1 MTISTTDGTLTTE
14 MQEKIYKSLDDG
26 YGQVKFFQDQ
36 VVILDD
42 EKSSWDNAIFK
53 LDSELFGEI
62 QIVNRAIDDVKDAY
76 SERLSG
82 VGSCKSDLFWVA
94 YNYDDTE
101 DEYDLVCCKINGNGY
116 TDLMAQLGADF
127 PSANLVGES
136 AAGIAST
143 FFYYILPS
151 SNGIGGI
158 GVLTTSPTN
167 SVTGAE
173 QGTTNSF
180 THDAD
185 TWRFGFEPKNYYGLK
200 YYLDP
205 YQKDIGDTFV
215 TSFIGTVNS
224 GSNQLTV
231 MSPVGSTGQ
240 DPDVS
245 PIYQTG
251 QIVRCDKEGVIVGT
265 NKIIGINTGT
275 ADLAQIPTTG
285 AAGVVTTNSST
296 VNILSLDIVT
306 GAGVS
311 AFESIS
317 FSVLDNPTTGPVG
330 VISDVTSNGEVYKAN
345 QFGKDGYYS
354 IPSTSNLG
362 GEGARFVVFTNASG
376 GIATVG
382 FGTTTGG
389 VANDVIGSGGLGYSV
404 GERITIAGTSIGMG
418 AGTTANDLS
427 FTVKSIQE
435 GRFRY
440 GFILHDDPAHWPK
453 PNDPQTVGIMQ
464 TANLGIGGRISL
476 DNSGDPKGSQSW
488 DPQLDGY
495 RIPMDPSNP
504 TVLTQV
510 VPPTVGADKAFWM
523 VGFQTAPARSKPGGV
538 PPIKA
543 YEGETIGSIAI
554 SAVENHLATLSAC
567 DTSLDNT
574 INNAIGILTTR
585 EASFTD
591 QDGRNKTIVDA
602 TNALR
607 EERNEICMRIW
618 GDRTA
623 IGDLNNKITRLESL
637 RGFINI
643 ETIED
648 IIE

>member
-1 MTISTTDGTLTTE
+1 MSLTTE

-42 EKSSWDNAIFK
+42 DKSTWDNAIFK
-53 LDSELFGEI
+53 VDSELFGEI
-62 QIVNRAIDDVKDAY
+62 QLVNRAIDDVKDAY
-76 SERLSG
+76 NERFVG

-94 YNYDDTE
+94 YNYDDVE
-101 DEYDLVCCKINGNGY
+101 DEYDLVCAKINGNGY
-116 TDLMAQLGADF
+116 TDLMNQLGEDL
-127 PSANLVGES
+127 PGGNLVGV
-136 AAGIAST
+136 GST
-143 FFYYILPS
+143 FFYWVLPS
-151 SNGIGGI
+151 SNGIGGLGI
-158 GVLTTSPTN
+158 LTTSPTN
-167 SVTGAE
+167 AVTGAE
-173 QGTTNSF
+173 QGTTDSF
-180 THDAD
+180 EHNAD
-185 TWRFGFEPKNYYGLK
+185 TFRFGFEPKNYYGLK

-224 GSNQLTV
+224 GDNKLTV

-240 DPDVS
+240 DPSVS

-251 QIVRCDKEGVIVGT
+251 QIVTCDKEGVFST
-265 NKIIGINTGT
+265 TTKIIGINTGT

-285 AAGVVTTNSST
+285 AAGVVTTNVST
-296 VNILSLDIVT
+296 VNILSLDYVVGT
-306 GAGVS
+306 GVS

-345 QFGKDGYYS
+345 QKYHAV
-354 IPSTSNLG
+354 PSTSNFS
-362 GEGARFVVFTNASG
+362 GEGATFSVFTNASG

-382 FGTTTGG
+382 ISTTTGG
-389 VANDVIGSGGLGYSV
+389 VAIDIIGAGGLGYSN
-404 GERITIAGTSIGMG
+404 GDTITIAGTSIGMG

-427 FTVKSIQE
+427 FTVKTIQD

-440 GFILHDDPAHWPK
+440 AFILHDDPRYWPK
-453 PNDPQTVGIMQ
+453 PQDPQTVGIMQ
-464 TANLGIGGRISL
+464 TSNLGIGGRISL

-495 RIPMDPSNP
+495 TIPMDPSNP
-504 TVLTQV
+504 RVLTKV
-510 VPPTVGADKAFWM
+510 VPPTVGADKAFWR

-543 YEGETIGSIAI
+543 YEGETIGSVAI

-585 EASFTD
+585 ETAFTD
-591 QDGRNKTIVDA
+591 EDGRNKTMVDA

-607 EERNEICMRIW
+607 GERNDLCMRIW
-618 GDRTA
+618 GNRTA
-623 IGDLNNKITRLESL
+623 LGDLNQKITRLESL
-637 RGFINI
+637 RGYIED
-643 ETIED
+643 ETIEE

>member
-1 MTISTTDGTLTTE
+1 MSLTTE
-14 MQEKIYKSLDDG
+14 MQGKIYASLDDG
-26 YGQVKFFQDQ
+26 YAQVKFFQDQ
-36 VVILDD
+36 VVLLDD
-42 EKSSWDNAIFK
+42 DKSGWDNAIFK
-53 LDSELFGEI
+53 VDSELFGEI

-76 SERLSG
+76 NARLSG
-82 VGSCKSDLFWVA
+82 VGSCKSDLFWLA
-94 YNYDDTE
+94 YNYDTVE

-116 TDLMAQLGADF
+116 TDLIAQLGIDY

-173 QGTTNSF
+173 QGTTDSF

-200 YYLDP
+200 YYVEP
-205 YQKDIGDTFV
+205 YQLDIGDTFV
-215 TSFIGTVNS
+215 TSFIGTVNA

-240 DPDVS
+240 DPSVT
-245 PIYQTG
+245 PIYKTG
-251 QIVRCDKEGVIVGT
+251 QIVTCDKDGVLT
-265 NKIIGINTGT
+265 APTKIIGINTGT

-285 AAGVVTTNSST
+285 AAGIVTTNIST
-296 VNILSLDIVT
+296 VNILSVDPVAGL
-306 GAGVS
+306 GVS

-317 FSVLDNPTTGPVG
+317 FSILDNPTTGPVG

-345 QFGKDGYYS
+345 QQYYAV
-354 IPSTSNLG
+354 PSTSNLG
-362 GEGARFVVFTNASG
+362 GEGATFTVFTNASG

-382 FGTTTGG
+382 ISTTTGG
-389 VANDVIGSGGLGYSV
+389 VALDIIGSGGLGYSN
-404 GERITIAGTSIGMG
+404 GDTITIAGTSIGMG

-427 FTVKSIQE
+427 FTVKTIQD

-440 GFILHDDPAHWPK
+440 GFHLHDDPQYWPK
-453 PNDPQTVGIMQ
+453 PSDPQTVGIMQ

-488 DPQLDGY
+488 DPNLENEF
-495 RIPMDPSNP
+495 IPMDPTNYRI
-504 TVLTQV
+504 LTKV
-510 VPPTVGADKAFWM
+510 VAPSVGADKAFWK

-538 PPIKA
+538 PPILA
-543 YEGETIGSIAI
+543 HEGETLGNTAI
-554 SAVENHLATLSAC
+554 SAIEFHLATLDAC

-574 INNAIGILTTR
+574 INNSIGILTTK
-585 EASFTD
+585 EAAFTE
-591 QDGRNKTIVDA
+591 QDGRNKIMVDA

-607 EERNEICMRIW
+607 EERNELCMRIW
-618 GDRTA
+618 GNRTA
-623 IGDLNNKITRLESL
+623 IGDLNNQITRLESL
-637 RGFINI
+637 RGYIED
-643 ETIED
+643 ETIEE

>member
-1 MTISTTDGTLTTE
+1 MSLTTE
-14 MQEKIYKSLDDG
+14 MQQKIYDSLDNAH
-26 YGQVKFFQDQ
+26 GQVKFLQDQ
-36 VVILDD
+36 VVLLDD
-42 EKSSWDNAIFK
+42 DKSGWDNAIFK
-53 LDSELFGEI
+53 VDSELYGEI

-76 SERLSG
+76 NARLSG
-82 VGSCKSDLFWVA
+82 VGSCKSDLFWLA
-94 YNYDDTE
+94 YNYDTVE

-116 TDLMAQLGADF
+116 TDLIAQLGRDY
-127 PSANLVGES
+127 PSANLVGEWEDDDGV
-136 AAGIAST
+136 GIAST

-173 QGTTNSF
+173 QGTTDSF

-200 YYLDP
+200 YYVEP
-205 YQKDIGDTFV
+205 YQLDIGDTFV
-215 TSFIGTVNS
+215 TSFIGTVNA

-240 DPDVS
+240 DPSVT
-245 PIYQTG
+245 PIYKTG
-251 QIVRCDKEGVIVGT
+251 QIVTCDKDGVLT
-265 NKIIGINTGT
+265 TPTKIIGINTGT

-285 AAGVVTTNSST
+285 AAGVVTTNIST
-296 VNILSLDIVT
+296 VNILSLDPVA

-311 AFESIS
+311 AFDSIS

-330 VISDVTSNGEVYKAN
+330 VISDVTSNGEVYIPN
-345 QFGKDGYYS
+345 QKYHAV
-354 IPSTSNLG
+354 PSTSNFS
-362 GEGARFVVFTNASG
+362 GEGATFSVFTNASG

-382 FGTTTGG
+382 ISTTTGG
-389 VANDVIGSGGLGYSV
+389 VAIDIIGAGGLGYAN
-404 GERITIAGTSIGMG
+404 GDTIAIAGTSIGMG

-427 FTVKSIQE
+427 FTVKTIQD

-440 GFILHDDPAHWPK
+440 GFLLHDNPIYWPK
-453 PNDPQTVGIMQ
+453 PSDPQTVGIMQ

-488 DPQLDGY
+488 DPNLENELL
-495 RIPMDPSNP
+495 PMNP
-504 TVLTQV
+504 TDYSILTRV
-510 VPPTVGADKAFWM
+510 DAPSVGADKAFWM

-538 PPIKA
+538 PPILA
-543 YEGETIGSIAI
+543 HEGEISSNEAI
-554 SAVENHLATLSAC
+554 SAIENKLATLDAC

-574 INNAIGILTTR
+574 INNALSTLTTK
-585 EASFTD
+585 ESAFTD
-591 QDGRNKTIVDA
+591 KDGRNKTMVDA

-607 EERNEICMRIW
+607 EERNDLCMRIW
-618 GDRTA
+618 GNRTA
-623 IGDLNNKITRLESL
+623 IGDLNNQITRLESL
-637 RGFINI
+637 KGYIED
-643 ETIED
+643 ETIEK

>member
-1 MTISTTDGTLTTE
+1 MSLTTE
-14 MQEKIYKSLDDG
+14 MQQKIFESLDDG
-26 YGQVKFFQDQ
+26 YTQVKFFQDD
-36 VVILDD
+36 VVVLDND
-42 EKSSWDNAIFK
+42 KSDWDNAIFK

-76 SERLSG
+76 APRFSG
-82 VGSCKSDLFWVA
+82 VNSCRSDLFWMATNLNDAPTPSLYTFSAVA
-94 YNYDDTE
+94 LNE
-101 DEYDLVCCKINGNGY
+101 NGY
-116 TDLMAQLGADF
+116 TDIVEQLSG
-127 PSANLVGES
+127 NLVGV
-136 AAGIAST
+136 GST
-143 FFYYILPS
+143 FFYYLDPS
-151 SNGIGGI
+151 NAVGL
-158 GVLTTSPTN
+158 VTTSPTN
-167 SVTGAE
+167 AVTGAE

-185 TWRFGFEPKNYYGLK
+185 TFRFGFAPKNYYGLK

-224 GSNQLTV
+224 GSNLLTV

-240 DPDVS
+240 DPGES
-245 PIYQTG
+245 PIYKTG
-251 QIVRCDKEGVIVGT
+251 QIVTCDKDGVFSSTTKIVG
-265 NKIIGINTGT
+265 ISTGT

-285 AAGVVTTNSST
+285 AAGVVTTNVSN
-296 VNILSLDIVT
+296 VNILTVDPAA

-345 QFGKDGYYS
+345 QKYHAV
-354 IPSTSNLG
+354 PSTSNFS
-362 GEGARFVVFTNASG
+362 GEGATFSVFTNASG

-382 FGTTTGG
+382 ISTTTGG
-389 VANDVIGSGGLGYSV
+389 VAIDIIGAGGLGYAN
-404 GERITIAGTSIGMG
+404 GDTITIAGTSIG
-418 AGTTANDLS
+418 AGTTVDDLTFS
-427 FTVKSIQE
+427 VKTIQE
-435 GRFRY
+435 GRFRF
-440 GFILHDDPAHWPK
+440 GFILHDDPSYWPQ

-488 DPQLDGY
+488 DPALEGY
-495 RIPMDPSNP
+495 DMPMDPTNYRI
-504 TVLTQV
+504 LTKV
-510 VPPTVGADKAFWM
+510 VAPTVGADKSYWK
-523 VGFQTAPARSKPGGV
+523 VGFQTAPIYQTNRVSAGDP
-538 PPIKA
+538 
-543 YEGETIGSIAI
+543 TGSVA
-554 SAVENHLATLSAC
+554 SNALGALLETLSAC
-567 DTSLDNT
+567 DSSVDTPIT
-574 INNAIGILTTR
+574 TAIGILTTK

-591 QDGRNKTIVDA
+591 EDGRNNLLVDA

-607 EERNEICMRIW
+607 EERNDLCMRIW
-618 GDRTA
+618 GNRTA

-637 RGFINI
+637 RGFINM

-648 IIE
+648 IVE